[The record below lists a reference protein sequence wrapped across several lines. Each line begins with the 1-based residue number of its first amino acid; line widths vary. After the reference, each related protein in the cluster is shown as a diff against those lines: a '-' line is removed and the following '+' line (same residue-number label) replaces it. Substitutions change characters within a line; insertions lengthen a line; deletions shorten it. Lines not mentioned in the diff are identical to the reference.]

1 MSWFLLFALV
11 ALGITAFA
19 SIGTMVLN
27 EIAWHE
33 LEEYCKSQ
41 KRPERFGEI
50 FEIRDEM
57 EVGCGFLELI
67 ASVIMATS
75 IFFYFWGYR
84 HEVPPTFVDFMFLA
98 TLLGITLLLA
108 NQWIPWAVTQ
118 LSAPQFLYRTWRF
131 WWLVSLLGW
140 PVVAGRNFFQEL
152 FARASGSEEI
162 EESEGEAF
170 EDEILSM
177 VSEGEQDG
185 FLEPNTRDMIE
196 GVMELDDKTVAHVMT
211 SRNDVDT
218 LDLSAS
224 WDEMMEF
231 VIQSGR
237 TRIPIFDG
245 SPDQIVGLLYAKDL
259 LRESRRSKRRP
270 LQKLLRDPIE
280 VPESKMLNAM
290 LKTFLHG
297 RTHMAI
303 VKDEYGGLAGVVTI
317 EDVLEEIVGEI
328 VDETDKDKSG
338 DITILNPLQ
347 ADVRGTIH
355 IDVLNDEMGIE
366 LPEDEEFATVS
377 GLIMS
382 QINEVPR
389 SGHELVVGNIQF
401 NILEATRR
409 QIQAVRVTIREEEN

>member
-1 MSWFLLFALV
+1 MSWFLLIAIV
-11 ALGITAFA
+11 ALAVTAFA

-33 LEEYCKSQ
+33 LEEHCKNQ

-50 FEIRDEM
+50 FEIRDQM
-57 EVGCGFLELI
+57 EVGCGFLELM

-75 IFFYFWGYR
+75 LFFYLWSYR
-84 HEVPPTFVDFMFLA
+84 HDSTPTLFDFTTLA
-98 TLLGITLLLA
+98 MLLGISLLLA
-108 NQWIPWAVTQ
+108 NQWIPWAVTK

-152 FARASGSEEI
+152 FARASGNEDV

-218 LDLSAS
+218 LDLSSS

-245 SPDQIVGLLYAKDL
+245 SPDRIVGLLYAKDL

-280 VPESKMLNAM
+280 VPEGKMLNAM

-355 IDVLNDEMGIE
+355 IDVLNEEMGIE

-389 SGHELVVGNIQF
+389 SGYELTIGDIQF

-409 QIQAVRVTIREEEN
+409 QIKAVRVTIREEEN